1 MKDADEVLP
10 MRDLGPTP
18 MILPDGSPDAEGC
31 QQLRMVMEYYGVNT
45 PMVAMI
51 GGTLSYEFGLG
62 GETPGIVQTEL
73 ISVFC
78 CILPIGCHNCR
89 LRLYYVW
96 FTRIRPRAKC

>member
-1 MKDADEVLP
+1 
-10 MRDLGPTP
+10 
-18 MILPDGSPDAEGC
+18 
-31 QQLRMVMEYYGVNT
+31 MELYGVNT

-78 CILPIGCHNCR
+78 CILPVGCHNCGVQAI
-89 LRLYYVW
+89 LCLVHKDKAQ
-96 FTRIRPRAKC
+96 RAKY